1 MIKYIVLSC
10 LIIIGYNF
18 VPVQLSMENVG
29 GVKYENV

>member
-1 MIKYIVLSC
+1 MVKYIVLSC

-18 VPVQLSMENVG
+18 VPVQLSTGNVG